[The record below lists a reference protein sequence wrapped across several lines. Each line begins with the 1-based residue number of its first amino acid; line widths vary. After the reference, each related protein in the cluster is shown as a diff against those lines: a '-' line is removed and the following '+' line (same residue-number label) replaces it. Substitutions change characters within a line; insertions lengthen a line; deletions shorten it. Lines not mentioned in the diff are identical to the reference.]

1 MIGATWGKFEIS
13 CLSFDSNLCLV
24 NCFITEFVCDP
35 NVIVVLLA
43 EAVPKK
49 ILDMMNV
56 ENITRENVA
65 SHLQAFF

>member
-1 MIGATWGKFEIS
+1 MKCSINEFE
-13 CLSFDSNLCLV
+13 C
-24 NCFITEFVCDP
+24 EP
-35 NVIVVLLA
+35 HVIVVLLA

-65 SHLQAFF
+65 SHLQAFFLALCALI